1 MFGVETFDASGK
13 IGLSTSSM
21 TWSYVGFLTVA
32 ASSSTTQNFPAAA
45 GMILMTQQWLPNVLP
60 NNQEAYTHT
69 VTVAGNTVTIDGTYA
84 TVPTNIL
91 ILAQ

>member
-13 IGLSTSSM
+13 IGLNTSSM

-32 ASSSTTQNFPAAA
+32 AGQSTSQNFPAAA
-45 GMILMTQQWLPNVLP
+45 GMILMTQQWIPNVLP

-69 VTVAGNTVTIDGTYA
+69 VTVTGNTVSVSSNGNVT
-84 TVPTNIL
+84 TNIL